1 MKTLIELY
9 DDSPIENV
17 LAADTFLP
25 ERIVYLCPTEIAQDK
40 DKQQKLKEYFSH
52 RGLETELLFFETSL
66 FYAGKVEKQLRQVT
80 ETYPDCA
87 IDIAGGSDAALF
99 ASGALSRERNVAV
112 FTHSRKKKRF
122 FEICNAPFADH
133 LPIDVKYTVEDFF
146 LMAYGASK
154 AGRVENQTLERYID
168 RIDAFF
174 RVFLR
179 FRKKW
184 NSITNWFQRA
194 SRADKNGYF
203 TLDVSCDYTLK
214 GERSS
219 RIPADEEALRE
230 LEQLGFLKDL
240 VIRRDERV
248 SFQFEDEQ
256 IRTWLRDQGSVLEI
270 YTWKAC
276 RDAGIFQD
284 VHCSIIVQWERGKG
298 EEIVSNEIDVIA
310 VQEATPVFISCKTCP
325 IDTDAINEL
334 AILRDRF
341 GGDAARALLVST
353 ENCRAITRRRADA
366 LDIDVI
372 TWQELRN
379 CSLRE
384 QIRSLMEK

>member
-1 MKTLIELY
+1 M
-9 DDSPIENV
+9 
-17 LAADTFLP
+17 
-25 ERIVYLCPTEIAQDK
+25 
-40 DKQQKLKEYFSH
+40 
-52 RGLETELLFFETSL
+52 
-66 FYAGKVEKQLRQVT
+66 
-80 ETYPDCA
+80 
-87 IDIAGGSDAALF
+87 
-99 ASGALSRERNVAV
+99 
-112 FTHSRKKKRF
+112 
-122 FEICNAPFADH
+122 
-133 LPIDVKYTVEDFF
+133 
-146 LMAYGASK
+146 
-154 AGRVENQTLERYID
+154 
-168 RIDAFF
+168 
-174 RVFLR
+174 
-179 FRKKW
+179 
-184 NSITNWFQRA
+184 
-194 SRADKNGYF
+194 
-203 TLDVSCDYTLK
+203 DVSCDYTLK